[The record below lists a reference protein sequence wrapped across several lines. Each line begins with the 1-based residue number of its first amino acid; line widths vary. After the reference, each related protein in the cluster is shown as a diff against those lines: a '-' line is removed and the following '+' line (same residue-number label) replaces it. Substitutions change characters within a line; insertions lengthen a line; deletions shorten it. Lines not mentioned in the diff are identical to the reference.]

1 MCSDS
6 EAADSHEAFVEQ
18 AKLTAHEAW
27 KDVLLGDDA
36 AADADDTF
44 LDKPSLKHATWRR
57 CDGEHI
63 MSQTQGT

>member
-6 EAADSHEAFVEQ
+6 EAADSDEAFVEQ

-44 LDKPSLKHATWRR
+44 LDKPSLKHANLETL
-57 CDGEHI
+57 
-63 MSQTQGT
+63 